1 MHTGQ
6 SVVLDENFGGAGSMS
21 SKKYSMYLAVIPTY
35 RNPCIEVLREM
46 EEGNLD
52 ILASDY
58 GLDSTV
64 RTGIDTDFY
73 DRVRRIGIF
82 GDKVLLQVGSWKNPL
97 SASVTILDL
106 NPRSLTSWSI
116 LVLRRIARRRT
127 LLWGHLHPRQGSS
140 SKTAFLRRTMRRLS
154 QGTILYG
161 YASVVPAKLEV
172 PGQPVWVAPN
182 SLYKRADINAGNIGE
197 SRRSIVYV
205 GRLVAE
211 KNVDQLVP
219 AFHRSGLVDEGA
231 VLEIVG
237 FGNAVET
244 IERQI
249 LDLGLEESVV
259 VHGRIESPIELA
271 EIYARSIMSISP
283 GYVGLSVTQSLGF
296 GVPMLYPED
305 APHAPEIELA
315 AVGPMQSYSPTTEE
329 SLAAALRDYFLHLV
343 SNPVPAEEVSA
354 KVGDLYSAETMASG
368 ISAALR
374 GQVVEFDNEG
384 WPKEMVVR

>member
-6 SVVLDENFGGAGSMS
+6 SVTLDEKFRGTVSMS
-21 SKKYSMYLAVIPTY
+21 SSKYSMYLAVIPTY

-46 EEGNLD
+46 ENDDLC

-58 GLDSTV
+58 GLDPTV
-64 RTGIDTDFY
+64 RTGIDKDFY
-73 DRVRRIGIF
+73 ERVRRIGIF
-82 GDKVLLQVGSWKNPL
+82 GDKVLLQVGSWRNPL
-97 SASVTILDL
+97 TASVTILDL
-106 NPRSLTSWSI
+106 NPRSLTAWGI
-116 LVLRRIARRRT
+116 LALRRIMRRRT
-127 LLWGHLHPRQGSS
+127 LVWGHLHPREGSS

-161 YASVVPAKLEV
+161 YASVVPARREI
-172 PGQPVWVAPN
+172 PHQPVWVAPN
-182 SLYKRADINAGNIGE
+182 SLYKRAYINAENVTE
-197 SRRSIVYV
+197 SRKSIVYV

-219 AFHRSGLVDEGA
+219 AFHRSGLKDKGA

-237 FGNAVET
+237 FGNASET

-249 LDLGLEESVV
+249 SDFGLEESVV
-259 VHGRIESPIELA
+259 LHGRIESPVELA
-271 EIYARSIMSISP
+271 EIYARSIMSVSP

-315 AVGPMQSYSPTTEE
+315 VVGPMQSYSPTTEE
-329 SLAAALRDYFLHLV
+329 SLAVALRDYFLYLD
-343 SNPVPAEEVSA
+343 SNPVSA
-354 KVGDLYSAETMASG
+354 GEISTKVGELYSAESMASG

-374 GQVVEFDNEG
+374 GQVVEFDKDG
-384 WPKEMVVR
+384 WPKEMVAR